1 MSGYLMVVPP
11 LALLLGAVEWIRRR
25 LIVTEVHGPSMLPT
39 YRDGDRLLTR
49 RRAGKGALSTGQ
61 VVVLRNPRPPGLP
74 GSSTG
79 PWLVKRVVAVAGDP
93 VFRGMPGGHVPD
105 GYVLVLG
112 DNLAQS
118 LDSRHIG
125 LIPTR
130 AILGTVVRRMT
141 SRRPT
146 TEPDTAYG
154 KPGRSDAATPERFV
168 ARWDPVEGV
177 DIGESPV

>member
-1 MSGYLMVVPP
+1 MSLCLMVVPP
-11 LALLLGAVEWIRRR
+11 LALLLGAIGWIRRR

-49 RRAGKGALSTGQ
+49 RRAGRERLSTGQ

-79 PWLVKRVVAVAGDP
+79 PWLVKRIVAVAGDRLP
-93 VFRGMPGGHVPD
+93 PGMPGGHVPD

-118 LDSRHIG
+118 LDSRHLG
-125 LIPTR
+125 PIPTR
-130 AILGTVVRRMT
+130 AILGTVVRRMGG
-141 SRRPT
+141 RRPAAGRG
-146 TEPDTAYG
+146 TADG
-154 KPGRSDAATPERFV
+154 EPGRSDAATPERSV
-168 ARWDPVEGV
+168 ARWDLVEGV
-177 DIGESPV
+177 DIGGPPV